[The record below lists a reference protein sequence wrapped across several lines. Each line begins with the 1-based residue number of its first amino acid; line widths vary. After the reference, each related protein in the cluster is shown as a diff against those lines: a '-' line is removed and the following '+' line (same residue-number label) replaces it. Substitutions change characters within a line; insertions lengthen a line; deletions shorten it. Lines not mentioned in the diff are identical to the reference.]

1 ADAGIAR
8 YEAID
13 SLSNYY
19 PNDGE
24 MGDVLLTSLNDA
36 FPSVRELALGKISSK
51 LDSISISENME
62 ERILAIAEEDPKNT
76 VRAGAIELLNK
87 IGKDK
92 YAPLFFRMVN
102 DSSYYVAG
110 AALAAYL
117 ENENNLGRD
126 SMINRF
132 LENDNIRIVIPLADF
147 MTSKA
152 DSLKGDWFHSKI
164 KLLKGESLYYFI
176 GYYGDYFARL
186 KHPDL
191 EIPIQ

>member
-19 PNDGE
+19 PIDGE
-24 MGDVLLTSLNDA
+24 IGDVLLKSLNDE
-36 FPSVRELALGKISSK
+36 FPSVRELALAKISSK

-132 LENDNIRIVIPLADF
+132 LDRKSTRLNSSHV
-147 MTSKA
+147 
-152 DSLKGDWFHSKI
+152 KI
-164 KLLKGESLYYFI
+164 SYAVFC
-176 GYYGDYFARL
+176 
-186 KHPDL
+186 L
-191 EIPIQ
+191 EK